1 MEVGWRGWG
10 VGVGGGGWG
19 WDDASAG
26 DLRVTGDPDAP
37 GPLSPRPSYFGRS
50 DAWTG
55 KNLGN
60 PWDLRA
66 DVGCGARHKPILFL
80 NKIPARFCTRISIHR
95 LKADVQ

>member
-1 MEVGWRGWG
+1 MG
-10 VGVGGGGWG
+10 G

-37 GPLSPRPSYFGRS
+37 GPLSPRPSCFRRS

-66 DVGCGARHKPILFL
+66 DVGCGARHKPILF
-80 NKIPARFCTRISIHR
+80 SIKFQHGSV
-95 LKADVQ
+95 LAFQNTG